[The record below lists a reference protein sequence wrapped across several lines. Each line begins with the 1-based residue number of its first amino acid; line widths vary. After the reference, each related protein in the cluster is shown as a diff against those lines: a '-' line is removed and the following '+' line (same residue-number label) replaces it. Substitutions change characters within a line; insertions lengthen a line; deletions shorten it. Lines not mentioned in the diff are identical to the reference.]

1 MATGRRTY
9 DLISCNTLNST
20 LTSQFNVGFHSPS
33 DLNDK
38 VIEFNGYAKTTYT
51 LKKNVQGQFKHPSDA
66 TSTLSKRYTVTSVLF
81 NGVEQIVTPAI
92 LDLAVADYVGK
103 FTTFPLYTAGFEHE
117 YFVEKSRAISTVG
130 SSGSFGYEN
139 FTEFLRELL
148 VTTLKLP
155 VRVNRNHPDLYT
167 VDSAVTY
174 HSLTNFVIEK
184 FASDNII
191 ISITETDN
199 NLTTTTSSDTKW
211 RYEFY
216 DANVA
221 SGDRI
226 KQYKNNTLLTGSDAA
241 QHHEEFSFF
250 QYAFAIVTK
259 VEKTVCPIVEPFDS
273 SLSSCGCPTLNV
285 SCDCNTLEFSDTSN
299 YVTNGLIGHDS
310 SDFTSRTIT
319 ITKPGGGTYV
329 LATSDVTTKD
339 QTIQPHNNSN
349 NSFAYSFAN
358 DDEDGIYS
366 VQVCSYPNWRSDVSY
381 QDFLEPIVLKNG
393 KYYKC
398 VTSNINSDPELDTTG
413 VNWVEHACT
422 TGCDDT
428 RYCATEK
435 IVVICISLLKEYKAM
450 VSKALCEIEANT
462 CKNIC
467 ENDTFMNAMK
477 FRITLDALENSV
489 CASDW
494 VSAQKHMDVL
504 KNITCCG

>member
-1 MATGRRTY
+1 MATAKRTY
-9 DLISCNTLNST
+9 DLIACNKLNST
-20 LTSQFNVGFHSPS
+20 LTSQFNLGFTSPS
-33 DLNDK
+33 ELNDK

-51 LKKNVQGQFKHPSDA
+51 LKKNVQGQFKHPGDA

-81 NGVEQIVTPAI
+81 NGVEKIVTPAI
-92 LDLAVADYVGK
+92 LDLVVADYTGK
-103 FTTFPLYTAGFEHE
+103 FTTFPNYATSAVGYTG
-117 YFVEKSRAISTVG
+117 VNSNAISTVG

-155 VRVNRNHPDLYT
+155 VRVNRNHPDLYP
-167 VDSAVTY
+167 VAGGSY

-191 ISITETDN
+191 ISVTETDT
-199 NLTTTTSSDTKW
+199 NLTTTVSSDTKL

-221 SGDRI
+221 SSARI
-226 KQYKNNTLLTGSDAA
+226 KQYQNNSALTGSNAP
-241 QHHEEFSFF
+241 QHHEEFSLFYNTF
-250 QYAFAIVTK
+250 AFTTK
-259 VEKTVCPIVEPFDS
+259 AEKTVCPIVDS
-273 SLSSCGCPTLNV
+273 YKTSLSHCDCPTLNI
-285 SCDCNTLEFSDTSN
+285 SCDCNTLNFSDTSN
-299 YVTNGLIGHDS
+299 YTTNGLIGHDS

-329 LATSDVTTKD
+329 LATSDIATKD

-349 NSFAYSFAN
+349 NSFDYSFTN

-366 VQVCSYPNWRSDVSY
+366 VQICSYPNWRSDVSY
-381 QDFLEPIVLKNG
+381 QDFLEPIVLRSG

-398 VTSNINSDPELDTTG
+398 VTSNTNSDPALDTTG
-413 VNWVEHACT
+413 TNWVEHACT

-435 IVVICISLLKEYKAM
+435 IAVICISLLKDYKAM

>member
-1 MATGRRTY
+1 MATGKRTY

-20 LTSQFNVGFHSPS
+20 LTSQFNLGFTSPTEL
-33 DLNDK
+33 DGK
-38 VIEFNGYAKTTYT
+38 VIEFNGYPKTTYT

-103 FTTFPLYTAGFEHE
+103 FTTFPAYTPSTGYLYSGD
-117 YFVEKSRAISTVG
+117 KSNALSVADT
-130 SSGSFGYEN
+130 SGSFGYEN
-139 FTEFLRELL
+139 FHDFLKELL
-148 VTTLKLP
+148 IVTLKLP
-155 VRVNRNHPDLYT
+155 VRVERNHPDLYT
-167 VDSAVTY
+167 LDSAITY
-174 HSLTNFVIEK
+174 HSLANFVIEK

-216 DANVA
+216 DTTVA
-221 SGDRI
+221 AGSRI
-226 KQYKNNTLLTGSDAA
+226 KQYKNNTLLTGSDAP
-241 QHHEEFSFF
+241 QHHEQFSLYYNSF
-250 QYAFAIVTK
+250 AFTTK
-259 VEKTVCPIVEPFDS
+259 AEKTVCPIVEPFDS

-299 YVTNGLIGHDS
+299 YTTNGLIGHDS
-310 SDFTSRTIT
+310 SDFTSRIIT
-319 ITKPGGGTYV
+319 ITKPGGGTYT
-329 LATSDVTTKD
+329 LATSDVLTKD

-358 DDEDGIYS
+358 EDEDGIYS

-398 VTSNINSDPELDTTG
+398 VTSNLNSDPELDTTG
-413 VNWVEHACT
+413 TNWVEYVCT

-428 RYCATEK
+428 RYCVTEK
-435 IVVICISLLKEYKAM
+435 IAVICISLLKKYKAM

-504 KNITCCG
+504 KNITCCE